1 MVSDSDPYNSSNIK
15 CLRLVGM
22 FDFAGGFRLN
32 FCLDVTK
39 SRTAFEVSHIL
50 LKGCLIK
57 SSRKVIFWSIG
68 ILKFCA
74 PEEEKVSSLLKYV
87 TRSFAA
93 VRS

>member
-39 SRTAFEVSHIL
+39 SRTAFVVLPVSNLSFTIVFLTDKFVKRLFDKKFTKSYIL
-50 LKGCLIK
+50 VH
-57 SSRKVIFWSIG
+57 RY
-68 ILKFCA
+68 
-74 PEEEKVSSLLKYV
+74 P
-87 TRSFAA
+87 
-93 VRS
+93 